1 MIDKIIDKYIIV
13 GTFIWFAIQTP
24 PSPSGRPLWVL
35 THDTP
40 FYVWEVLKKLDTR
53 IKKKQ
58 KLRNWGCQK
67 VGEIIYISDSCLIPI
82 KLLMI
87 LYGEFGGGSKSRQH
101 KS

>member
-1 MIDKIIDKYIIV
+1 MGGTEKV
-13 GTFIWFAIQTP
+13 GHKN
-24 PSPSGRPLWVL
+24 L
-35 THDTP
+35 
-40 FYVWEVLKKLDTR
+40 
-53 IKKKQ
+53 KKQ